1 MRNILII
8 ILIIF
13 IFNSL
18 TSDTSFSDIPLK
30 NVDMKPFSKPIQEE
44 LTKKERQLEFTE
56 KFSGGQSTMKPL
68 YSYKI
73 YARVYSKRKYLLGL
87 DPNPAPYDL
96 ALGWDGLEK
105 EDVFKTIHAWQCLRW
120 VHWRLKRDCPYSVD
134 EVYLRLANN
143 HVIPANK
150 NILKGIKK
158 LKKKDAVYMEGYL
171 VSYVTQKGRRTGY
184 GSSSTT
190 RTDRKS
196 NSCEVI
202 YVTRLVSKYGEF
214 K

>member
-1 MRNILII
+1 MLFKSCDNTPFDNTKLRN
-8 ILIIF
+8 
-13 IFNSL
+13 
-18 TSDTSFSDIPLK
+18 
-30 NVDMKPFSKPIQEE
+30 VEMKPFSVPIQEE
-44 LTKKERQLEFTE
+44 LTKSERKLEFTE
-56 KFSGGQSTMKPL
+56 KFFGGQSTMKPL

-73 YARVYSKRKYLLGL
+73 YARIYSKRKYVLGV

-105 EDVFKTIHAWQCLRW
+105 EDVFNTIHAWQSLRW
-120 VHWRLKRDCPYSVD
+120 VRWRLKSNCPYSVD

-143 HVIPANK
+143 HVIPANEK
-150 NILKGIKK
+150 ILKGIKM
-158 LKKKDAVYMEGYL
+158 LHKKDIVYMEGYL
-171 VSYVTQKGRRTGY
+171 VSYVTTKGSRTGY

-190 RTDRKS
+190 RTDRQA
-196 NSCEVI
+196 NSCEVL